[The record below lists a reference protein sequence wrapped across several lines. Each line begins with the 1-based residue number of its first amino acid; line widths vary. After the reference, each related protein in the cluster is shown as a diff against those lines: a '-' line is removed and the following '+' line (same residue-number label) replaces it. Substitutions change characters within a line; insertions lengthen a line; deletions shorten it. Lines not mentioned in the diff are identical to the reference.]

1 MPKPHLSLISLS
13 AIALAACAAS
23 STTTSAPDYSGMSE
37 REREIAQILDLM
49 EGTYPI
55 SSNANMLAVKDE
67 RGDPVG
73 LNAYDE
79 PSDALEAGDIAAFIA
94 TVKAGQF
101 DPDAPEAFA
110 SLITAID
117 SAAAENYDG
126 ALTALEPALDDE
138 SFSSVAG
145 FIQAWTLALS
155 GDGDAAIAAHRRVT
169 SQLPGMTGDLSLAAL
184 LDSLGR
190 KDEALA
196 VYQSLTPN
204 TITAPEHEFDP
215 QGLVYM
221 HVQTVI
227 ARQALLLREMGRVEE
242 AATLYERLAAA
253 EPEESVRYEAM
264 IDSLRTGRG
273 LDDETMSLERGYSQS
288 LSDYSL
294 AIYFQTII
302 ANSFAG
308 VREDG
313 YDTTKG
319 MFDQLALVIDP
330 SHEDLRLGVFNDL
343 YDENLFEG
351 ALHVLN
357 AAPTQTASLKL
368 AEATTYLR
376 MDDFPQAD
384 AALTKAIS
392 LADEDEKFGT
402 SVTAMRIYAL
412 KKNEARALPLADSL
426 PQLAETQADKA
437 AAHAMAGGVY
447 AQFGKHDRALTEA
460 RAAHAIEDTHD
471 RRMSLANAMADAGL
485 IDEGLLILRT
495 EALARPN
502 DPYMLNTLGYY
513 LVLHTDRLDEAF
525 KVLARAS
532 ALAPN
537 DSYIADSFGWV
548 RYKLG
553 DLEGALRYLEIS
565 RRELMPKRHWEIE
578 DHLGDVYW
586 HLGRKEDAKKAWGNA
601 LNEFPPSDER
611 SIIQD
616 KFDNG
621 ISGPPPERQP
631 LPDLSISDE
640 AEVEREDI

>member
-1 MPKPHLSLISLS
+1 MPFKSRLTLIPLT
-13 AIALAACAAS
+13 AIALTACAAAP
-23 STTTSAPDYSGMSE
+23 TTASAPDYSGMSE
-37 REREIAQILDLM
+37 REREIAQVLDLM
-49 EGTYPI
+49 EGTYPV
-55 SSNANMLAVKDE
+55 SSNAKMLAVKDE

-73 LNAYDE
+73 ITAYDE

-110 SLITAID
+110 SIITAID
-117 SAAAENYDG
+117 AAAADDYEG
-126 ALTALEPALDDE
+126 ALTALEPALEDE
-138 SFSSVAG
+138 NFSSVAG
-145 FIQAWTLALS
+145 FIEAWTLALS

-169 SQLPGMTGDLSLAAL
+169 SRLPGMTGDLSLAAL
-184 LDSLGR
+184 LDALGR

-227 ARQALLLREMGRVEE
+227 VRQALLLREMGRVEE
-242 AATLYERLAAA
+242 AVTLYERLAAA
-253 EPEESVRYEAM
+253 EPEQAVRYAAI
-264 IDSLRTGRG
+264 IDSLRSGRG
-273 LDDETMSLERGYSQS
+273 LDDEPITIERAYAQS
-288 LSDYSL
+288 LADYSL
-294 AIYFQTII
+294 AIYFQKLIN
-302 ANSFAG
+302 NSFMG
-308 VREDG
+308 VRERG

-330 SHEDLRLGVFNDL
+330 TDEDLRITVFNDL
-343 YDENLFEG
+343 YDENLFDG

-357 AAPTQTASLKL
+357 AAPEQTASLRL
-368 AEATTYLR
+368 AAASTHLQL
-376 MDDFPQAD
+376 DDFPKAD
-384 AALTKAIS
+384 AALAEAVA
-392 LADEDEKFGT
+392 LATEDEKFGT
-402 SVTAMRIYAL
+402 SIRAMRIYAL

-426 PQLAETQADKA
+426 PGLAQTPAEKA
-437 AAHAMAGGVY
+437 SAHGMAGGVY
-447 AQFGKHDRALTEA
+447 AQFGKHDRALAEA

-471 RRMSLANAMADAGL
+471 RRMALANAMADAGL
-485 IDEGLLILRT
+485 IEEGLLILRD

-513 LVLHTDRLDEAF
+513 LVLHTDRLDEAYR
-525 KVLARAS
+525 VLARAS

-565 RRELMPKRHWEIE
+565 RRELLPQRHWEVE

-586 HLGRKEDAKKAWGNA
+586 HLGRKEDAKTAWENA
-601 LNEFPPSDER
+601 LGEFPPADER
-611 SIIQD
+611 AIIED
-616 KFDNG
+616 KLANG
-621 ISGPPPERQP
+621 ISSPPPE
-631 LPDLSISDE
+631 
-640 AEVEREDI
+640 